1 MAEFEE
7 KLGEILGNQQ
17 AMGQIMALAQSL
29 SGGGAP
35 AGEGQSPPPPTK
47 SGGEQTDAPAPQ
59 INLGDNPLS
68 ALGELDPRLIQ
79 LGMRLVHEY
88 QGGDDRNTALLMALR
103 PFLREERYA
112 KLDRAIQIAKLSRV
126 IRVAFETL
134 GRKGE
139 DGVV

>member
-7 KLGEILGNQQ
+7 KLTEILGNQQ

-29 SGGGAP
+29 SGGSGG
-35 AGEGQSPPPPTK
+35 GEGSAAAPPPREE
-47 SGGEQTDAPAPQ
+47 SAPAPAVQ
-59 INLGDNPLS
+59 MSGATGDSPLS

-79 LGMRLVHEY
+79 LGMRLVREY
-88 QGGDDRNTALLMALR
+88 QGNDDRNIALLTALR

-139 DGVV
+139 GGVV